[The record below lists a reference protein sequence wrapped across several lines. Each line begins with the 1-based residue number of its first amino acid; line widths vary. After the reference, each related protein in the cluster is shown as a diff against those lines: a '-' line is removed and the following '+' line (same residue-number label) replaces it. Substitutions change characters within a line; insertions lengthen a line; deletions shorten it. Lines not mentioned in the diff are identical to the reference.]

1 MQKFNFHPGP
11 ALKFGNGESSAL
23 ANIIKPWGDKFILVT
38 GGQSFVN
45 LPYYK
50 QWLAD
55 FATNGLKYEHII
67 VKGEP
72 RAAFIN
78 EQCLKLRNNDY
89 KFVVAIGG
97 GSVMDAAKAIAAM
110 VTVDDDIENYLEGLP
125 QYKQHPGTT
134 LPLIALPT
142 TAGTGSEA
150 TKNAVISNPGI
161 NGFKSSLRHDN
172 FIPRLAIIDPA
183 LHTSCPSDVTAAS
196 GLDALTQL
204 IEAYTSVQA
213 NTMTDTLAIEGISLC
228 ARSLKKAVQ
237 TGDNIEARSEMALSA
252 YLSGVGLANAG
263 LGVVHG
269 FASSVASM
277 FDIPHG
283 VICGTLL
290 GEATRIN
297 IKKARLLNNT
307 IALTKYANIGKVF
320 ATESNK
326 DDNWYLNFL
335 VQHLNELIDELN
347 IQKLGTYQVTS
358 NDLLAISKLTK
369 IKNNPVTLTQE
380 EILEI
385 ITSRT

>member
-1 MQKFNFHPGP
+1 MQKFIFHPGP

-38 GGQSFVN
+38 GSQSFVN
-45 LPYYK
+45 LPYYQ
-50 QWLAD
+50 QWLTN
-55 FATNGLKYEHII
+55 FAAIGLIYKHII

-78 EQCLKLRNNDY
+78 EQCRMLRNNDY

-110 VTVDDDIENYLEGLP
+110 VTVDNDIENYLEGLP

-172 FIPRLAIIDPA
+172 FIPRLAIIDPS
-183 LHTSCPSDVTAAS
+183 LHVPCPANVTAAS

-204 IEAYTSVQA
+204 IEAYTSTQA

-228 ARSLKKAVQ
+228 VRSLKKAALS
-237 TGDNIEARSEMALSA
+237 GDNIEARSDMALAA
-252 YLSGVGLANAG
+252 YLSGVVLANAG

-290 GEATRIN
+290 GESTRMN
-297 IKKARLLNNT
+297 IKKAKILNNI
-307 IALTKYANIGKVF
+307 IALSKFTNIGKVF

-326 DDNWYLNFL
+326 DDNWYLDFL
-335 VQHLNELIDELN
+335 VQQLNKLIDEFN
-347 IQKLGTYQVTS
+347 IQKLGAYQVTS
-358 NDLLAISKLTK
+358 NDLQAISKLTK